1 MKLQSTLKKNLPIS
15 RIKCI
20 CIYKQYCLNRKHIM
34 NNIYNQKEQQLQA
47 QRQYPFERFASARS
61 YTGFDFL
68 KKDPSW
74 LIYIADTNGQFNVW
88 RQRSNLSSDGE
99 RYASYQLTNFID
111 DTVRHVFP
119 SPVDNSIIFFADH
132 QGTENFQ
139 IYKIK
144 DAFSSWPEPI
154 TQNLKVRHE
163 WGTEC
168 FSHNGKYIAYGS
180 NEDNPSNMLVYIEDI
195 TNVDSSKI
203 CITNNKEG
211 WYIPGYWSPD
221 NKKLNCSQLVT
232 LTDYVIWLLDIET
245 SEMVKVIPSEDKM
258 QKGRFTVG
266 PWSPDGK
273 GFYVIS
279 DLGREFANLA
289 FYDIDKSKLEWILTP
304 QYDIELVDL
313 SSDGTL
319 LAWTENIDGYSSIF
333 IKNLGNGET
342 EEITNLS
349 SYGVIEDLKLS
360 PDGNRIG
367 IMMTTPTSPSDIYVI
382 DINMNNEK
390 EDYKSKNKKRKS
402 SVQKL
407 SHSFLANIPEN
418 ILIRPE
424 LIKYKSFDGLE
435 ISAFLYKPKEERHRV
450 VDSKATKFGAIL
462 SIHGGPTAQERPSY
476 DYSGLYQY
484 LLNNRLVVIAPNFR
498 GSTGYGKSFEKKIY
512 HDWGGDEL
520 KDLEYA
526 IKWLKSQDWIDANRI
541 GVFGASFGG
550 FATLSCITR
559 LPQYNWN
566 AAVDIVGPSNLVTF
580 AKAVPEHWKRF
591 MGELVGDPEK
601 EEDSLKE
608 RSPITY
614 VDLISPTTSLLVIQG
629 ANDPRVV
636 KNESDQIVEK
646 LKGKSMDIE
655 YMVFEDEGHG
665 FTKYSNLL
673 KALKRSAEFLV
684 KKLSI

>member
-1 MKLQSTLKKNLPIS
+1 
-15 RIKCI
+15 
-20 CIYKQYCLNRKHIM
+20 M
-34 NNIYNQKEQQLQA
+34 NNNNKVNDKEQRQI
-47 QRQYPFERFASARS
+47 QRPYPFERFASVRS
-61 YTGFDFL
+61 YTSFDFL
-68 KKDPSW
+68 KNDPSW
-74 LIYIADTNGQFNVW
+74 LIYIADTSGQFNVW
-88 RQRSNLSSDGE
+88 RQRSILGSDGE
-99 RYASYQLTNFID
+99 PYTSYQLTNFID
-111 DTVRHVFP
+111 EAVRHIFP

-139 IYKIK
+139 IYKIE
-144 DAFSSWPEPI
+144 DAFYSWPKPI
-154 TQNLKVRHE
+154 TRNLKVRYE
-163 WGTEC
+163 WGAEC
-168 FSHNGKYIAYGS
+168 FSHDGRYIAYGS
-180 NEDNPSNMLVYIEDI
+180 NEDNPSNMLVYIKDI
-195 TNVDSSKI
+195 TNISSSSSNNETF
-203 CITNNKEG
+203 CITNKEG

-232 LTDYVIWLLDIET
+232 LTDYVIWLLNIEDG
-245 SEMVKVIPSEDKM
+245 EMVKVIPSEDKM

-279 DLGREFANLA
+279 DLEREFANLA
-289 FYDIDKSKLEWILTP
+289 FYDIYKSKLEWILTP
-304 QYDIELVDL
+304 PQHDIELVDL

-333 IKNLGNGET
+333 TKNLRNGQVQ
-342 EEITNLS
+342 EITNLS

-360 PDGNRIG
+360 PNGKRIS
-367 IMMTTPTSPSDIYVI
+367 IMMTTPTSPSDIYVV
-382 DINMNNEK
+382 DIENTKEGDFESNKEKGKNN
-390 EDYKSKNKKRKS
+390 
-402 SVQKL
+402 VQKL
-407 SHSFLANIPEN
+407 SHSFLGNISEKM
-418 ILIRPE
+418 LIKPK

-435 ISAFLYKPKEERHRV
+435 ISAILYRPKEEGRNIVV
-450 VDSKATKFGAIL
+450 VDNNKPTKFGAIL
-462 SIHGGPTAQERPSY
+462 SIHGGPTAQERPLY

-484 LLNNRLVVIAPNFR
+484 LANNGLVVIAPNFR

-520 KDLEYA
+520 RDLEYA
-526 IKWLKSQDWIDANRI
+526 VKWLKSQKWIDTNRI

-559 LPQYNWN
+559 LPQYNWK

-601 EEDSLKE
+601 EEDFLKK

-614 VDLISPTTSLLVIQG
+614 VDFISPITKLLVIQG

-636 KNESDQIVEK
+636 KNESDQIVDRLRSK
-646 LKGKSMDIE
+646 NTDIE

-665 FTKYSNLL
+665 FTKYGNVI

-684 KKLSI
+684 EKVCYTAQ

>member
-1 MKLQSTLKKNLPIS
+1 
-15 RIKCI
+15 
-20 CIYKQYCLNRKHIM
+20 
-34 NNIYNQKEQQLQA
+34 
-47 QRQYPFERFASARS
+47 
-61 YTGFDFL
+61 
-68 KKDPSW
+68 
-74 LIYIADTNGQFNVW
+74 
-88 RQRSNLSSDGE
+88 
-99 RYASYQLTNFID
+99 
-111 DTVRHVFP
+111 
-119 SPVDNSIIFFADH
+119 
-132 QGTENFQ
+132 
-139 IYKIK
+139 
-144 DAFSSWPEPI
+144 
-154 TQNLKVRHE
+154 
-163 WGTEC
+163 
-168 FSHNGKYIAYGS
+168 
-180 NEDNPSNMLVYIEDI
+180 MLVYIKDI

-203 CITNNKEG
+203 CIADNIEG

-279 DLGREFANLA
+279 DLEREFANLA

-304 QYDIELVDL
+304 RYDIELADL
-313 SSDGTL
+313 SSGGTL
-319 LAWTENIDGYSSIF
+319 LAWTENIDGYSSTF
-333 IKNLGNGET
+333 IKNLDNGQT

-349 SYGVIEDLKLS
+349 SIGVIEDLKLS
-360 PDGNRIG
+360 PNGNRIG
-367 IMMTTPTSPSDIYVI
+367 IMMTTPASLSDIYVI

-390 EDYKSKNKKRKS
+390 EEYKNKKRKS
-402 SVQKL
+402 SVQKI

-435 ISAFLYKPKEERHRV
+435 ISALLYKPKEERYRV
-450 VDSKATKFGAIL
+450 VDNKATKFGAIL
-462 SIHGGPTAQERPSY
+462 SIHGGATAQERPSY

-484 LLNNRLVVIAPNFR
+484 LLNNRLVVITPNFR

-520 KDLEYA
+520 QDLEYA

-559 LPQYNWN
+559 LSQYNWN

-601 EEDSLKE
+601 EEDFLKE

-629 ANDPRVV
+629 ANNPRVV
-636 KNESDQIVEK
+636 KNESDKIVER
-646 LKGKSMDIE
+646 LKGKNMDIE

-665 FTKYSNLL
+665 FTKYSNLV